1 MKKAF
6 SLIELSIV
14 ILIVGIIIAGVTQSS
29 SLVSKMKINSA
40 RTQTNSSPVSS
51 IKDLAIWLETTSERS
66 LVNQNNS
73 FNVQDGDTIRTW
85 QNISS
90 TSIVTTAV
98 EQTNSANRPDY
109 VSSAINGLPAIR
121 FGGTKFLAMNNNFCT
136 RNFTIFALIDI
147 GVTTTNG
154 PFDGWQVLFADA
166 TGGAND
172 SVPIV
177 VAGSTVLMSSYTG
190 SVDSVLYAG
199 NSKVVTNDSPHIV
212 TVSRNMQTGRRD
224 IWVDGANNANDLN
237 GGIGRVLN
245 ANMNMWIGRAAN
257 NSNYPGLIGEIIIFD
272 RVLTTEE
279 RQSVEQYLQK
289 KWGVLI

>member
-1 MKKAF
+1 
-6 SLIELSIV
+6 
-14 ILIVGIIIAGVTQSS
+14 
-29 SLVSKMKINSA
+29 MKISSA

-51 IKDLAIWLETTSERS
+51 IKDLVIWLETTSERS
-66 LVNQNNS
+66 LVNQDNS
-73 FNVQDGDTIRTW
+73 SNVQDGDTIRTW

-90 TSIVTTAV
+90 TNIVTTAV

-121 FGGTKFLAMNNNFCT
+121 FGGTRFLAMNNNFCT
-136 RNFTIFALIDI
+136 RNFTAFALVKI
-147 GVTTTNG
+147 GVTTGNG
-154 PFDGWQVLFADA
+154 PFDGWQVLFADS

-177 VAGSTVLMSSYTG
+177 VAGSSALISNYTG
-190 SVDSVLYAG
+190 VDSVLYAG
-199 NSKVVTNDSPHIV
+199 NSKVVTNDSPHII
-212 TVSRNMQTGRRD
+212 TVSRSINDGRRN
-224 IWVDGANNANDLN
+224 IWVDGANNATDLN

-245 ANMNMWIGRAAN
+245 ANMNMLIGRAAN

-279 RQSVEQYLQK
+279 RQSIEQYLQK